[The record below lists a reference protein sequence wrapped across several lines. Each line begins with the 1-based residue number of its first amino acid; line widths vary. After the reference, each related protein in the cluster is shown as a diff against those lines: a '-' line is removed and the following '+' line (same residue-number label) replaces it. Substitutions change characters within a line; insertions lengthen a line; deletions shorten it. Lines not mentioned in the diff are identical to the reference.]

1 MPQSLAKVYIHIVFT
16 TKSGFPF
23 IAESIRPEL
32 QSYII
37 GTLSN
42 LGIFTYEIY
51 ANPDH
56 IHILCT
62 LPRTLTIADLI
73 SKIKTASSKWI
84 KTKGVI
90 NFDWQDGYGVFSVSS
105 SKVATVENYIRKQP
119 EHHKQS
125 DYKDELRQ
133 FFKEYKIDF
142 DERYVWD

>member
-16 TKSGFPF
+16 TKTGFPF
-23 IAESIRPEL
+23 IAESVRSEL
-32 QSYII
+32 QAYII

-42 LGIFTYEIY
+42 MGIFTYEIY

-62 LPRTLTIADLI
+62 LPRTLTMANLV
-73 SKIKTASSKWI
+73 SKVKTSSSKWI
-84 KTKGVI
+84 KTKGI
-90 NFDWQDGYGVFSVSS
+90 HDFDWQDGYGIFSVSS

-119 EHHKQS
+119 EHHKKS
-125 DYKDELRQ
+125 NYKDELRQ
-133 FFKEYKIDF
+133 FFKEYEIEY

>member
-1 MPQSLAKVYIHIVFT
+1 MPQSLARVYIHIVFT
-16 TKSGFPF
+16 TKTGFPF

-42 LGIFTYEIY
+42 LGVFTHEIY

-62 LPRTLTIADLI
+62 LPRTITMADLV
-73 SKIKTASSKWI
+73 SKMKTSSSKWI
-84 KTKGVI
+84 KTKGI
-90 NFDWQDGYGVFSVSS
+90 NDFDWQDGYGIFSVSS

-133 FFKEYKIDF
+133 FFREYKIDF

>member
-16 TKSGFPF
+16 TKTGYPF

-42 LGIFTYEIY
+42 LGIFTYEIF

-73 SKIKTASSKWI
+73 SKIKTSSSKWI
-84 KTKGVI
+84 KTKGFPD
-90 NFDWQDGYGVFSVSS
+90 FDWQDGYGVFSVSS

-133 FFKEYKIDF
+133 FFREYKIDF

>member
-16 TKSGFPF
+16 TKTGFPF
-23 IAESIRPEL
+23 IHEVVRPEL

-62 LPRTLTIADLI
+62 LPRTLTMANLV
-73 SKIKTASSKWI
+73 SKIKTSSSKWI
-84 KTKGVI
+84 KTKGI
-90 NFDWQDGYGVFSVSS
+90 HEFDWQDGYGIFSVSS
-105 SKVATVENYIRKQP
+105 SKVATVENYIRNQP

-125 DYKDELRQ
+125 NYKDELRQ
-133 FFKEYKIDF
+133 FFKEYEIEY

>member
-1 MPQSLAKVYIHIVFT
+1 MPQSLSKVYIHIVFT
-16 TKSGFPF
+16 TKTGFPF
-23 IAESIRPEL
+23 IAESVRPEL

-62 LPRTLTIADLI
+62 LPRTLTMANLV
-73 SKIKTASSKWI
+73 SKIKTSSSKWI
-84 KTKGVI
+84 KTRGI
-90 NFDWQDGYGVFSVSS
+90 HDFDWQDGYGIFSISS

-119 EHHKQS
+119 EHHKQ
-125 DYKDELRQ
+125 DNYKDELRQ
-133 FFKEYKIDF
+133 FFKEYNIDF

>member
-16 TKSGFPF
+16 TKTGFPF

-42 LGIFTYEIY
+42 LGVFTNEIY

-62 LPRTLTIADLI
+62 LPRTITMADLV
-73 SKIKTASSKWI
+73 SKIKTSSSKWI
-84 KTKGVI
+84 KTKGI
-90 NFDWQDGYGVFSVSS
+90 QDFDWQDGYGVFSVSS

-119 EHHKQS
+119 EHHKQL

>member
-16 TKSGFPF
+16 TKTGFPF
-23 IAESIRPEL
+23 ITESVRPEL

-42 LGIFTYEIY
+42 LCIFTYEIY

-62 LPRTLTIADLI
+62 LPRTLTMAKLV
-73 SKIKTASSKWI
+73 SKIKTSSSKWI
-84 KTKGVI
+84 KTKGI
-90 NFDWQDGYGVFSVSS
+90 HDFDWQDGYGIFSVSS
-105 SKVATVENYIRKQP
+105 SKVVTVENYIRKQP
-119 EHHKQS
+119 EHHKRAN
-125 DYKDELRQ
+125 YKDELRQ
-133 FFKEYKIDF
+133 FFKEYNIDF